1 MLTYFKG
8 MEHLVTVYASP
19 SVRTIGTAAPIAA
32 AFGKPVVLHNGLY
45 CAAMPKTYGLAKCEC
60 AGPGNAMFD
69 MAAAAA
75 VEHGVVHPALG
86 DVAELDARAKVEGVD
101 LFTETVSA
109 LVSETFAAA
118 RTSNGDK
125 DGEGGAPV
133 GDGESLPHGG
143 GSVVIIVAHREG
155 FFSRKKRRKRSR
167 IAVLEDG
174 LSGVKLQMLVAAAV
188 VAPLMAKQSFQVL
201 RIGCLASQVH
211 GGLDLNDL

>member
-125 DGEGGAPV
+125 DGEGGAPA

-155 FFSRKKRRKRSR
+155 FFFAKEKKEKIPYCGVGRWLIGGQAADAGGSSGGGTADGETVVSSCTDWVPCQPGAWRSR
-167 IAVLEDG
+167 SE
-174 LSGVKLQMLVAAAV
+174 
-188 VAPLMAKQSFQVL
+188 
-201 RIGCLASQVH
+201 
-211 GGLDLNDL
+211 